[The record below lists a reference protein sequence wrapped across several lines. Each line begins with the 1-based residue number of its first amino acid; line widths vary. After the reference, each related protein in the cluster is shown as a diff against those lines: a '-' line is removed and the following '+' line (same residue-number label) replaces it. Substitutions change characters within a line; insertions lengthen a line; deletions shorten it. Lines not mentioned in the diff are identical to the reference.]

1 MCLVSLTK
9 LKRELLILSC
19 FSWLEIVVFLFRRGE
34 IFSLCPL
41 SSLWQNRFITLSG
54 LKLEKSNRYSA
65 TTPENIDVSST
76 LKGATSTNHVTDQK
90 VRNTL

>member
-1 MCLVSLTK
+1 MACGLFPIPYVVISGFIVLTAFCNTF
-9 LKRELLILSC
+9 ESYLLE
-19 FSWLEIVVFLFRRGE
+19 W
-34 IFSLCPL
+34 
-41 SSLWQNRFITLSG
+41 
-54 LKLEKSNRYSA
+54 EKSNRYSA